1 MSIRPE
7 GVVFDVDGVLFD
19 TERLAHGVW
28 LEVSARMGWPQVGQR
43 YLEFVG
49 QNRADLLQAMLEQFG
64 PDFPRET
71 FMEICSLTLQERMER
86 EGVPVKAGVTEILGF
101 LQAHQIPAALAT
113 STRKERTERRMD
125 MTGLGRYFQTV
136 ITGDQVAHSKPNP
149 EIYQIACRR
158 LGVDPAHT
166 LAVEDSPNGIR
177 SASAAGMLV
186 VMIPD
191 LIPPT
196 PELEKL
202 LFRRF
207 DSLLELRDWLSGT
220 LESEPGNT

>member
-1 MSIRPE
+1 MSMRLE

-19 TERLAHGVW
+19 TERLAQRTW
-28 LEVSARMGWPQVGQR
+28 LEVSAQMGWPQAGQR

-49 QNRADLLQAMLEQFG
+49 QNRTDLLQSMRDCFG
-64 PDFPRET
+64 PDFPREA
-71 FMEICSLTLQERMER
+71 FLEACSQALQGRIERD
-86 EGVPVKAGVTEILGF
+86 GVPVKAGVTEILTF
-101 LQAHQIPAALAT
+101 LQARRIPAALAT
-113 STRKERTERRMD
+113 STRRERTERRMK
-125 MTGLGRYFQTV
+125 MTGLERCFQAV

-158 LGVDPAHT
+158 LGVDPART

-177 SASAAGMLV
+177 SAAAAGMLV

-191 LIPPT
+191 TIPPT
-196 PELEKL
+196 PELEPL
-202 LFRRF
+202 LFQRF
-207 DSLLELRDWLSGT
+207 DSLLELRDWLSGA